1 MAIRSLLTMSL
12 LREELKVLA
21 VLTNSSN
28 LLELVKELS
37 GEELNSRMVSKDKMR
52 KYGLKG
58 SPKLS
63 QMFLSCG
70 ISEKLVSLAF
80 SFKAKGDS
88 YISTD
93 LADLYDQG
101 NSVYYC
107 SCQGTDRRSKWFTE
121 ASGSAEFLKI
131 YGDQPYL
138 GKSLFLWVVGKR
150 MSLDGKGF
158 RARAKLRLIYQDSQD
173 WFGNRVIAVYVDKIY
188 GDTALLKAD
197 FPLLKEWVRRNYGE
211 VDIVSAT
218 SQWYE
223 KRQFNYSE
231 TVYCPSAAGGY
242 QDSCA
247 DVIPPTINFRLLSSK
262 KESYFLYKYQLRKR
276 EAGAYTCRTGDLEVK
291 VEERR
296 PHLTSKT
303 RELIQEWISILGYPD
318 KKSCFRGGFT
328 PRTVGEFVLK
338 GTKHGLTLGLV
349 QDEMCIY
356 QMNGDERTAL
366 VQKRYDMVNV
376 ISTFTEL
383 GFYPAVGIERYAVI
397 KSMIEVVGIDT
408 PIEVYRDSLEK
419 NIYRVVIGNE
429 VLSYDAASWE
439 FRNKEGVVV
448 VRENHPEVTIEA
460 FEYKPIGLQKG
471 IFVSERSY
479 FDGFDLAVPLALK
492 AKLRLEIKNVSKQDN
507 RYSFFTEKFVGDQFY
522 AFDKECGYLITDSKG
537 TKIAFVSKTS
547 FEVLQDNE
555 ELGLLKASE
564 EVRMRSLLSRLRKLL
579 KFLTK

>member
-1 MAIRSLLTMSL
+1 MS

-28 LLELVKELS
+28 LLELIKELTE
-37 GEELNSRMVSKDKMR
+37 EELTSRIVSKYKMR

-63 QMFLSCG
+63 QIFLSCG

-88 YISTD
+88 YISAD
-93 LADLYDQG
+93 QADLYDQG
-101 NSVYYC
+101 NSIYYC
-107 SCQGTDRRSKWFTE
+107 SCQGTDPRSKWFTE
-121 ASGSAEFLKI
+121 AVGSSEFLKI
-131 YGDQPYL
+131 YGDQPFL
-138 GKSLFLWVVGKR
+138 GKSLFLWVVGTR

-158 RARAKLRLIYQDSQD
+158 QARAKLRLIYQDSK
-173 WFGNRVIAVYVDKIY
+173 VIAVYVDKIY
-188 GDTALLKAD
+188 GDSSLLKAD
-197 FPLLKEWVRRNYGE
+197 IHLLKEWVQRNYG
-211 VDIVSAT
+211 VDIISAT

-223 KRQFNYSE
+223 KKQFNYSE

-242 QDSCA
+242 QDSCGE
-247 DVIPPTINFRLLSSK
+247 VIPPTINFRLLSSK
-262 KESYFLYKYQLRKR
+262 KESYFLYKYQLRKK
-276 EAGAYTCRTGDLEVK
+276 EGGVYACRTGELELEVK
-291 VEERR
+291 AEERR

-349 QDEMCIY
+349 QGERCIY
-356 QMNGDERTAL
+356 QINGEERNPL
-366 VQKRYDMVNV
+366 VQKRDDLVNV
-376 ISTFTEL
+376 ISTITEL
-383 GFYPAVGIERYAVI
+383 GFYPAVGVERYTII
-397 KSMIEVVGIDT
+397 KSMIAIVEIDT

-419 NIYRVVIGNE
+419 NIYRVVIGEE
-429 VLSYDAASWE
+429 VLFYDAASWE
-439 FRNKEGVVV
+439 FKNSEGEVVI
-448 VRENHPEVTIEA
+448 RENHQEVTIEA
-460 FEYKPIGLQKG
+460 FGYKPLGLQKG
-471 IFVSERSY
+471 IFVSKRSY

-492 AKLRLEIKNVSKQDN
+492 ENLRLEIKNVSKQDN
-507 RYSFFTEKFVGDQFY
+507 RYSFFTKKFVGDKFY
-522 AFDKECGYLITDSKG
+522 AHLKECGYLITDSKG
-537 TKIAFVSKTS
+537 TEIAFVSKNS

-579 KFLTK
+579 NFLTK

>member
-1 MAIRSLLTMSL
+1 MS

-28 LLELVKELS
+28 LLELIKELTE
-37 GEELNSRMVSKDKMR
+37 EELTSRIVSKYKMR

-63 QMFLSCG
+63 QIFLSCG

-88 YISTD
+88 YISAD
-93 LADLYDQG
+93 QADLYDQG
-101 NSVYYC
+101 NSIYYC
-107 SCQGTDRRSKWFTE
+107 SCQGTDPRSKWFTE
-121 ASGSAEFLKI
+121 AVGSSEFLKI
-131 YGDQPYL
+131 YGDQPFL
-138 GKSLFLWVVGKR
+138 GKSLFLWVVGTR

-158 RARAKLRLIYQDSQD
+158 QARAKLRLIYQDSK
-173 WFGNRVIAVYVDKIY
+173 VIAVYVDKIY
-188 GDTALLKAD
+188 GDSSLLKAD
-197 FPLLKEWVRRNYGE
+197 IHLLKEWVQRNYG
-211 VDIVSAT
+211 VDIISAT

-223 KRQFNYSE
+223 KKQFNYSE

-242 QDSCA
+242 QDSCGE
-247 DVIPPTINFRLLSSK
+247 VIPPTINFRLLSSK
-262 KESYFLYKYQLRKR
+262 KESYFLYKYQLRKK
-276 EAGAYTCRTGDLEVK
+276 EGGVYACRTGELELEVK
-291 VEERR
+291 AEERR

-349 QDEMCIY
+349 QGERCIY
-356 QMNGDERTAL
+356 QINGEERNPL
-366 VQKRYDMVNV
+366 VQKRDDLVNV
-376 ISTFTEL
+376 ISTITEL
-383 GFYPAVGIERYAVI
+383 GFYPAVGVERYTII
-397 KSMIEVVGIDT
+397 KSMIAIVEIDT

-419 NIYRVVIGNE
+419 NIYRVVIGEE
-429 VLSYDAASWE
+429 VLFYDAASWE
-439 FRNKEGVVV
+439 FKNSEGEVVI
-448 VRENHPEVTIEA
+448 RENHQEVTIEA
-460 FEYKPIGLQKG
+460 FEYKPLGLQKG
-471 IFVSERSY
+471 IFVSKISY

-492 AKLRLEIKNVSKQDN
+492 ENLRLEIKNVSKQDN
-507 RYSFFTEKFVGDQFY
+507 RYSFFTKKFVGDKFY
-522 AFDKECGYLITDSKG
+522 AHLKECGYLITDSKG
-537 TKIAFVSKTS
+537 TEIAFVSKNS

-579 KFLTK
+579 NFLTK